1 MRLEGKV
8 AVITGGTG
16 FLGSHL
22 ADTLIEKNY
31 EVICL
36 SRGMTD
42 ASYLESIRVPVIK
55 ASITDK
61 KSIED
66 NIKEGDTVFHVAAIL
81 GAAKASK
88 EQYQK
93 INVAGTVNVLEAAI
107 NKKAKTFVFISSF
120 GTMGPVGTPEKPM
133 TEETPCK
140 PDSLYGESKYEAEQK
155 INELAKDK
163 ITCIIVRAPIIFGPR
178 ANQNSAAS
186 KLFNNMRKKTFV
198 IIGDTEN
205 YFPICYVKNLTG
217 AMTHFAG
224 IHTGGTHAYIIADGD
239 PVIFRDLLAHISRAF
254 GVNRRIVHIPYLLAY
269 SIAAILELAG
279 KLFGFTPVL
288 SKDVVKGMAK
298 SVYFYDMSKA
308 RNDGYKPV
316 APVEEAV
323 IKTAEWINLDTPF
336 KTH

>member
-1 MRLEGKV
+1 MR

-22 ADTLIEKNY
+22 ADILLEKNY
-31 EVICL
+31 EVLCL
-36 SRGMTD
+36 SRGLTD
-42 ASYLESIRVPVIK
+42 TSYLDSIKVPVIK

-61 KSIED
+61 KSLED
-66 NIKEGDTVFHVAAIL
+66 NIKEGDTVFHIAAIL

-93 INVAGTVNVLEAAI
+93 INVEGTVNVLEAAI
-107 NKKAKTFVFISSF
+107 AKKAKTFVFISSF

-155 INELAKDK
+155 IKELAKDK

-205 YFPICYVKNLTG
+205 YFPICYVKNLTS
-217 AMTHFAG
+217 AMIHFAGKHAAG
-224 IHTGGTHAYIIADGD
+224 IHTYIIADGD
-239 PVIFRDLLAHISRAF
+239 PVKFRGLLAHISRAF
-254 GVNRRIVHIPYLLAY
+254 GVNKRIVRIPYLLAY
-269 SIAAILELAG
+269 SIAAVLELTG
-279 KLFGFTPVL
+279 KLLGFTPML
-288 SKDVVKGMAK
+288 SRDIVKGMAK
-298 SVYFYDMSKA
+298 SVYYYDLSKA

-316 APVEEAV
+316 ATLEEGV
-323 IKTAEWINLDTPF
+323 IITADYIKNL
-336 KTH
+336 